1 MKIGKKKTTG
11 PIGIEISRNTIH
23 KFLYDIMTETLN
35 DGLTYDDNA
44 KNEGI
49 TEQEFNDVL
58 NEYRLYGN
66 LFGLNFITKLMNT
79 LDEMIKENFE
89 EKEEK

>member
-1 MKIGKKKTTG
+1 MRKKKKEELG
-11 PIGIEISRNTIH
+11 FSRSDVH
-23 KFLYDIMTETLN
+23 RFLYDAMTETLN

-66 LFGLNFITKLMNT
+66 LFGLQLITKIMNK
-79 LDEMIKENFE
+79 LDNLVEDYRN
-89 EKEEK
+89 KEEK